1 VPQAHLQEL
10 GESAVA
16 EYDRRIANIPPDFC
30 APFNIEAM
38 RLEDELIRLYKLV
51 VFCVREESDLG
62 KVASSWGFMV
72 GMCDRFAACL
82 SELKIAHPTC
92 GAELY
97 YDNILDL
104 RSKCQRLQE
113 MHL

>member
-1 VPQAHLQEL
+1 MPKAYLQEL
-10 GESAVA
+10 GESAMA
-16 EYDRRIANIPPDFC
+16 ESDRRIANIPAGLC
-30 APFNIEAM
+30 TPFNTEAM

-62 KVASSWGFMV
+62 EVASWWGFMV
-72 GMCDRFAACL
+72 GMCDHFGERL
-82 SELKIAHPTC
+82 SKLRIAHPTC